1 MKSINLIKMVDSLF
15 YCIEYLLIKFSLR
28 KFFLHKGRFLS
39 FFFVFAWYALCNPL
53 FAQVAVDIFDPFY
66 EDVDVWEGMGLINDV
81 PLLRPYPLQEVKR
94 ILEVVL
100 EKADDE
106 QSRRATEHY
115 NRFFDKAYHL
125 GGGGDL
131 AFQFPD
137 KHRELNLYPTAEINY
152 FIFPILSISAS
163 ISGIVTNKLTYNS
176 VQPLFATSKLDMAAD
191 NVKVGSFYIL
201 PCFNSGVAIGTPQYY
216 FSAGIAR
223 THFGNFFDDSL
234 FISKNSLHQGQFNFV
249 INRQHW
255 AYTHSFLNLTATD
268 DFASNSD
275 PKKFLQLHALEIRPL
290 SWISFGIVDSIIYG
304 NRFEHI
310 YFLPFSAFFISQG
323 LYDFPDNS
331 LIGLFFS
338 IKPYTGLKFDMA
350 LNSDDLGFNEIVKFK
365 KDAKWRIA
373 GQFGFSYTMPRSH
386 WFTSIK
392 LDYTFVTP
400 YTYTHVDSHRS
411 DFANYKNYTH
421 AGSPL
426 ATSLWPNS
434 DRISLKLKFRPKHGI
449 TLDFFNTFI
458 RHANATES
466 IDDPILL
473 KDYFAKD
480 YNTDGSALS
489 HPTITTTDK
498 RGDTKNKTHA
508 FLYSTP
514 FMKQQTIQYINQLGF
529 LLSFNL
535 PILRSGGRMFF
546 SIGYTFEANINPG
559 VMKSIYKPNKDFKGW
574 NDKTLEQI
582 ASEKG
587 KSVDD
592 VRAEILQ
599 EKERQLSEWRASAI
613 GRAFNNYIRLSLK
626 VVY

>member
-1 MKSINLIKMVDSLF
+1 MLSMLSL
-15 YCIEYLLIKFSLR
+15 YKLLLR
-28 KFFLHKGRFLS
+28 KSSIHTGKFLLFLCFFACS
-39 FFFVFAWYALCNPL
+39 QINTSIY
-53 FAQVAVDIFDPFY
+53 AQVAVDIFDPFY
-66 EDVDVWEGMGLINDV
+66 EDVDVWEGMGLVNDA
-81 PLLRPYPLQEVKR
+81 PLLKPYPLQEVKR

-125 GGGGDL
+125 GGGTDIAFDL
-131 AFQFPD
+131 PALN
-137 KHRELNLYPTAEINY
+137 KELNLYPTLEVNY
-152 FIFPILSISAS
+152 SLTRILSISAS
-163 ISGIVTNKLTYNS
+163 ISGIVTNKLTHNS
-176 VQPLFATSKLDMAAD
+176 VQPLLSNSKFDIVAD

-201 PCFNSGVAIGTPQYY
+201 PCFNSGFAVGTPEYY

-249 INRQHW
+249 INKRLW
-255 AYTHSFLNLTATD
+255 SYTHSFLNLTATD
-268 DFASNSD
+268 DLGNNRNA
-275 PKKFLQLHALEIRPL
+275 KKFLQLHAFEVRPL
-290 SWISFGIVDSIIYG
+290 NWISFGLVDSIIYG
-304 NRFEHI
+304 NRFEPI

-338 IKPYTGLKFDMA
+338 IKPYSGLKFDMA
-350 LNSDDLGFNEIVKFK
+350 INTDDMGFNEIVKFK
-365 KDAKWRIA
+365 KDARWRLA

-392 LDYTFVTP
+392 LDYTFVMP
-400 YTYTHVDSHRS
+400 YTYTHVSSHRS
-411 DFANYKNYTH
+411 DSQNYKNYTH
-421 AGSPL
+421 AGYPL

-434 DRISLKLKFRPKHGI
+434 DRISLKLKFRPIHGI
-449 TLDFFNTFI
+449 TLDLFNTFV
-458 RHANATES
+458 RHGNIVES
-466 IDDPILL
+466 IEDATFL
-473 KDYFAKD
+473 KEYFAKQ
-480 YNTDGSALS
+480 YNTDGSTFC
-489 HPTITTTDK
+489 HPTLTTTNE
-498 RGDTKNKTHA
+498 RNETKNKAHA

-546 SIGYTFEANINPG
+546 SVGYTFEANINSG
-559 VMKSIYKPNKDFKGW
+559 VMKPIYQKNGNFEGW
-574 NDKTLEQI
+574 NDKSLEQI
-582 ASEKG
+582 AREK
-587 KSVDD
+587 SMSIDD
-592 VRAEILQ
+592 VKDKILQ
-599 EKERQLSEWRASAI
+599 EKERQLSEWRGNAI
-613 GRAFNNYIRLSLK
+613 GKAFNNYIRLSLK